1 MDQAFYEEY
10 FKDEDT
16 VQERQAAKSKR
27 MGGCAAACFL
37 RLPVVL
43 RLLENAKE
51 QGVRS
56 NKAAKK
62 LKEKKAGAS

>member
-10 FKDEDT
+10 FKDEET
-16 VQERQAAKSKR
+16 VEQRQAAKSKR
-27 MGGCAAACFL
+27 MVGWAAACFL
-37 RLPVVL
+37 RLAVVL
-43 RLLENAKE
+43 RLIQNARE

-62 LKEKKAGAS
+62 LKENKAGAS